1 MHRWPAESEAHKT
14 SFPADHLSVLD
25 ACGGKMKFPKLN
37 SLQLRQLLLK
47 NNIPMAVIDGI
58 ERIYRSPVS
67 VTVSMGHHT
76 KIYVVHTST
85 DQLQLWVGS
94 QPTEDELAKISEGL
108 ILKHDTKAAQ
118 PFDKYA
124 ILRRH
129 FEHLKESARN
139 WNFTVLSHTINGSGI
154 TQISMICDACG
165 DNLNVL
171 LVLNNELYQG
181 NDLFVQIGDIVS
193 NPLLICT
200 IELAQN
206 TKQVCGRSLKKT
218 SNPKKLTPQI
228 SI

>member
-58 ERIYRSPVS
+58 ERIYRSPAS
-67 VTVSMGHHT
+67 VTVSMGHDA
-76 KIYVVHTST
+76 KVYVVHTSSSE
-85 DQLQLWVGS
+85 LQLWAGS
-94 QPTEDELAKISEGL
+94 QPNEAELTKICEGL
-108 ILKHDTKAAQ
+108 VLTHTKKDEQ

-124 ILRRH
+124 ALGRH
-129 FEHLKESARN
+129 VEHLKESARN
-139 WNFTVLSHTINGSGI
+139 WNFTVVSRTVNGSGI
-154 TQISMICDACG
+154 THISMICDACG
-165 DNLNVL
+165 ENLNVL
-171 LVLNNELYQG
+171 LVLANERYQD
-181 NDLFVQIGDIVS
+181 NIILVQIGDIIS
-193 NPLLICT
+193 SPRLICT

-206 TKQVCGRSLKKT
+206 TQPVCGRSLKKR
-218 SNPKKLTPQI
+218 PPLKKITPQI